1 MLIKAKKKTKPLTQ
15 TPAPQPFETMR
26 AEPVTTANQPPII
39 NQAPVIE
46 IDEEEIAR
54 LVEIE
59 KQILI
64 KEFETELG
72 QKRLAAEA
80 EIQNRLEE
88 IEINLNNIKKRE
100 EEIENFLNQEK
111 INLEAEKAQELEKI
125 KNIEAELQ
133 VQFEAAT
140 KQGFEQGYN
149 EGKNRLDA
157 VSAEFEQIISN
168 LHRAKESILLEIEPQ
183 ISSLAL
189 EVARKILQR
198 ESRLDNKVI
207 LEQVQ
212 SAIKKITIRGGL
224 VEISIN
230 PQDAVHM
237 SDLEKLL
244 EKMLDKEVRLL
255 FKEDE
260 NISVGSCIIDTQ
272 GGQLNAN
279 FRIQI
284 ESVKLAFEKYFGEEI
299 KLIESLDEED
309 LAITALGDN
318 PENSLGNSPADTPED
333 HTELT
338 LAESSS
344 QNDLELILTESS
356 PENDAELNSTESISE
371 EISDIN
377 LAEINLEKDSKDEN
391 FVFENL
397 VEALG
402 QEEKTATENIFS
414 TDALALMNELN
425 QAFSQSPLEERLKE
439 EIDLDSLDAELESI
453 LVDEV
458 TSPDITTESL
468 VDEEAEAK
476 NLDIASEEANTE
488 IIPEAIAADLK
499 LNQDLNIED
508 LQALFASEDSDEI
521 LDEEVNADLE
531 NILDQLQENTP
542 ISLGDDGSNES
553 KLIEETK
560 ELDITMENKDMSDL
574 DLDFDIE
581 APSDE
586 DLSSLEESMDALLS
600 EVEGED
606 TDELEALLGS
616 QSAINLDFSNLDGE
630 EDDLDEEIDL
640 DFKISSDEISE
651 DDDSEE
657 MSFDLEEDEAEE
669 LVLDDDSDDEEIDFS
684 EKKTKEPA
692 FEEFDEDFDD
702 DYSEG
707 SDPRFPDY

>member
-1 MLIKAKKKTKPLTQ
+1 MLIKAKKKNNPLTQ

-26 AEPVTTANQPPII
+26 AEPVTAANQPPII

-133 VQFEAAT
+133 AQFEAAT

-237 SDLEKLL
+237 ADLEKLL

-260 NISVGSCIIDTQ
+260 NIPETIDKEALISIVNATPYNQRVVQIGDTQ
-272 GGQLNAN
+272 AVVLTTNSEIPFFLMPSTINPRQQRTVTDYGRNRSDWRRINNGNSLNASMW
-279 FRIQI
+279 
-284 ESVKLAFEKYFGEEI
+284 ESYFTYLRNI
-299 KLIESLDEED
+299 NQTFSNSD
-309 LAITALGDN
+309 L
-318 PENSLGNSPADTPED
+318 
-333 HTELT
+333 LT
-338 LAESSS
+338 L
-344 QNDLELILTESS
+344 
-356 PENDAELNSTESISE
+356 
-371 EISDIN
+371 
-377 LAEINLEKDSKDEN
+377 
-391 FVFENL
+391 
-397 VEALG
+397 LG
-402 QEEKTATENIFS
+402 IQ
-414 TDALALMNELN
+414 
-425 QAFSQSPLEERLKE
+425 
-439 EIDLDSLDAELESI
+439 
-453 LVDEV
+453 
-458 TSPDITTESL
+458 
-468 VDEEAEAK
+468 
-476 NLDIASEEANTE
+476 
-488 IIPEAIAADLK
+488 
-499 LNQDLNIED
+499 
-508 LQALFASEDSDEI
+508 
-521 LDEEVNADLE
+521 
-531 NILDQLQENTP
+531 
-542 ISLGDDGSNES
+542 
-553 KLIEETK
+553 
-560 ELDITMENKDMSDL
+560 
-574 DLDFDIE
+574 
-581 APSDE
+581 
-586 DLSSLEESMDALLS
+586 
-600 EVEGED
+600 
-606 TDELEALLGS
+606 
-616 QSAINLDFSNLDGE
+616 
-630 EDDLDEEIDL
+630 
-640 DFKISSDEISE
+640 
-651 DDDSEE
+651 
-657 MSFDLEEDEAEE
+657 
-669 LVLDDDSDDEEIDFS
+669 
-684 EKKTKEPA
+684 
-692 FEEFDEDFDD
+692 
-702 DYSEG
+702 
-707 SDPRFPDY
+707 